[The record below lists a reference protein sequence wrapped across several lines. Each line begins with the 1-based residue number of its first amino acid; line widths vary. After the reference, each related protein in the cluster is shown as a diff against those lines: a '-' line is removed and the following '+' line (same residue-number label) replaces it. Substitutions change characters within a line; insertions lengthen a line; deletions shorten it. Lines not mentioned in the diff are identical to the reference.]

1 MGVGPAIFESA
12 GQRTEHYVPGV
23 YSRSNNVSSPSGVSA
38 GNHVILAKSTGGKP
52 FELLNFGSLSDAK
65 EQLVSGDLLKA
76 IGYAFKA
83 SNTYIPS
90 NVYAMRVGQATQSEA
105 TLSSGGLGVLKLK
118 SWDYGV
124 HTNQL
129 KVKVE
134 SGDVDSSKTIYI
146 VYKDNE
152 VVLQNILRESISI
165 IYTGEGS
172 NPRATITTTGINLSA
187 TVTVEEEE
195 ETGDVFSCTWEDATT
210 LEELE
215 TRINNSGLYTC
226 AIIDSIA
233 DRPTKELDTISTVD
247 ISDNTVFYSN
257 LQAIIEALQGVSY
270 IGSVELLTTSS
281 RIVPEN
287 NMNFVYFTGGTA
299 TAPTVQD
306 WSNALAYL
314 ETKNIQIISTPTT
327 DTSVHALISA
337 HCTSMS
343 NTINRKERTC
353 ILGGAIG
360 TSDADGL
367 AAAKGFNS
375 KYVSYVVDSA
385 IAQDPLT
392 GATETISGAMVG
404 VMLAS
409 MESAMAINEPLTF
422 KALNVLG
429 FSKER
434 TIPNM
439 TNLIAGGVLVCNAD
453 PENPNNNIVIRAITT
468 FQGNNDLISCE
479 RSMVREDLY
488 MNKDL
493 RNRFAGGI
501 GHPNQA
507 SESDVLSVLEKAAKE
522 WGVSGYIL
530 KVNGKYISNPKVRF
544 SGDKTYLTYERYLT
558 APSNFV
564 FITATNRSYESTVE
578 I

>member
-1 MGVGPAIFESA
+1 MGLSPAIFESA

-52 FELLNFGSLSDAK
+52 FELLSFGSLSEAK
-65 EQLVSGDLLKA
+65 EQLVGGDLLKA

-83 SNTYIPS
+83 STTYIPS
-90 NVYAMRVGQATQSEA
+90 VVYAMRVGQATQSEA
-105 TLSSGGLGVLKLK
+105 TLASGGLSILKLK

-129 KVKVE
+129 KIKVE
-134 SGDVDSSKTIYI
+134 SGDVDGSKTIYI

-152 VVLQNILRESISI
+152 VVLENLIRESISI
-165 IYTGEGS
+165 VYTGEGT
-172 NPRATITTTGINLSA
+172 NPRASITTTGITMSA
-187 TVTVEEEE
+187 TQTVEEEE
-195 ETGDVFSCTWEDATT
+195 ETIDEFSCTWEDATT

-215 TRINNSGLYTC
+215 TRINNSGVYTC
-226 AIIDSIA
+226 AVVDSIT
-233 DRPTKELDTISTVD
+233 DRPTKELDTISSID
-247 ISDNTVFYSN
+247 ISVNAVFYSN
-257 LQAIIEALQGVSY
+257 LQAVIEALENVSY
-270 IGSVELLTTSS
+270 IGSVELLSQSS

-287 NMNFVYFTGGTA
+287 NMNYVYFTGGTA
-299 TAPTVQD
+299 TAPTTQD
-306 WSNALAYL
+306 WADALEVL
-314 ETKNIQIISTPTT
+314 ETKNIQIISTPST
-327 DTSVHALISA
+327 DTSVQALISA
-337 HCTSMS
+337 HCLSMS

-353 ILGGAIG
+353 IVGAAIG
-360 TSDADGL
+360 ESDTNGL
-367 AAAKGFNS
+367 SAAKGFNS
-375 KYVSYVVDSA
+375 KYVSYVLDSA
-385 IAQDPLT
+385 FAQDPLT
-392 GATETISGAMVG
+392 GDTETISGAMVG
-404 VMLAS
+404 VMLAA

-429 FSKER
+429 FTAER

-439 TNLIAGGVLVCNAD
+439 TKLIAGGILVCNAD
-453 PENPNNNIVIRAITT
+453 PENPNNNICIRAITT

-493 RNRFAGGI
+493 RNRFTGGV
-501 GHPNQA
+501 GHPNKA
-507 SESDVLSVLEKAAKE
+507 NESDVLSVLEKAAKE
-522 WGVSGYIL
+522 WGVAGYIL
-530 KVNGKYISNPKVRF
+530 KVNGKYISNASVRF

-564 FITATNRSYESTVE
+564 FITATNRSYESTIEV
-578 I
+578 